1 MARNLV
7 RFNPF
12 PDFDVFERQFFEN
25 SPLSPWRGLRMPATD
40 VYTEDDKELV
50 AKVHLPGFSD
60 DDVSVDLDQNALVIQ
75 ADKHVKEE
83 DSKKK
88 YVVRETRDSY
98 YRRIL
103 LPEQADTTKVKA
115 KFEKGVLS
123 VTVPFKELPGTT
135 KIAIDSGKD

>member
-12 PDFDVFERQFFEN
+12 LDLDTFERQFFEN

-40 VYTEDDKELV
+40 VYTEDDEKLV
-50 AKVHLPGFSD
+50 AKVHLPGFSES
-60 DDVSVDLDQNALVIQ
+60 DVSVDLDQNALVIQ
-75 ADKHVKEE
+75 ADKHEKEE

-98 YRRIL
+98 YRRIS
-103 LPEQADTTKVKA
+103 LPEQADAAKVDA
-115 KFEKGVLS
+115 RFDKGVLT

-135 KIAIDSGKD
+135 RIAINSGND